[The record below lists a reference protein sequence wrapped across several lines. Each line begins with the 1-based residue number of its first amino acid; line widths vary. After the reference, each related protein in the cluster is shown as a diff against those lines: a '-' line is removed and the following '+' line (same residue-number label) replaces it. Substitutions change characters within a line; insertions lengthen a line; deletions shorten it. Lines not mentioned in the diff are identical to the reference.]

1 MARHT
6 PERLTKTYMVP
17 GMQVNNISAK
27 KKKKSAR
34 KQTPG

>member
-27 KKKKSAR
+27 KKTSAR